1 MQNRRNNFRRSYRNV
16 RNSLAALQQDN
27 MTLKQLPHML
37 RHRRLWLQV
46 LKNMRE
52 IEGSWPAAIRRTLLM
67 YEGHPR
73 KRERPW

>member
-1 MQNRRNNFRRSYRNV
+1 MQSRLNRLRRSYRKV
-16 RNSLAALQQDN
+16 RNSLAALEQDN
-27 MTLKQLPHML
+27 MTLKQLPHMV
-37 RHRRLWLQV
+37 RHRRLWFQV

>member
-1 MQNRRNNFRRSYRNV
+1 MRNRLHNLQRSYRRV
-16 RNSLAALQQDN
+16 QNSLAALQQDN
-27 MTLKQLPHML
+27 MTLKQLPHIV